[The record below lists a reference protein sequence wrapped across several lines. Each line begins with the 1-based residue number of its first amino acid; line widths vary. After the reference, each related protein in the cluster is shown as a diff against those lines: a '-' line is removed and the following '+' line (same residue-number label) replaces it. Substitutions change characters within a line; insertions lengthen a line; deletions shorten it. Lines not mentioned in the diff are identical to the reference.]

1 MGRYYTP
8 NPKKQGEAG
17 EPSAAKIASKMAKS
31 ESKKRARDADAEEPS
46 AVQKPKK
53 QQTET
58 TSDPNAPAAKKA
70 RTEPKKSLFVRS
82 LPPNTTDKTL
92 TDFFSQ
98 HYPVKHA
105 VVVLDP
111 KTKTSRGYGFVT
123 FADEDDTME
132 AKEKLANELLD
143 GRRLKLD
150 IAEPRNRDSAKI
162 AAKTGSAV
170 HNRAGETKKA
180 REEALAKMKEPA
192 KLIIRNLPWSI
203 KKDQQLADL
212 FKSFGKVRFADL
224 PQDKGKLKGFGFVT
238 LRGRK
243 NAEKALEGLNG
254 KVIDGRTVAVDWAV
268 DKQTWDE
275 QHGVEAEAKD
285 AEEDEPA
292 KGKKSK
298 KAKKDEEEEDKEEEE
313 DDGKHMTE
321 EERDLAN
328 FMKNHMEHLEDED
341 ASDEDK
347 DKDSDEDGD
356 EEEDDEEEGDEDDLS
371 DGEGGAEVE
380 EKPKRVT
387 DNSTTVFIRNLPF
400 TATDEQL
407 KEHFKQFGFVRYARV
422 VMDRATD
429 RPAGT
434 GFVCFFNADDHKAC
448 LKSAPRHMPAS
459 TTTKHSVLQDETV
472 DEDGRYTMDGRV
484 LQVTAAV
491 NKDEATKLTSAGM
504 EGRDKD
510 KRRLYLL
517 PEGQIPSNSP
527 LHGLLS
533 AAEVKMRDDSA
544 KQRKKLIQGNPAL
557 HVSLTRLAI
566 RNIPKNIGSKELK
579 ALAREAVVGF
589 ATDVKN
595 GRRQP
600 LSKEEQARG
609 GPEEKEAERVRKE
622 KKKGIVK
629 QAKIVFETKE
639 GSKVDEKTDAGKSRG
654 YGFIEYSSHRWAL
667 MGLRW
672 LNGHA
677 VKDEDNKTRR
687 LIVEFAIENAN
698 VVQRR
703 KQMEERSRQRA
714 AEPAG
719 VEGNAAYQNRA
730 PAGSWGKGGGDRRGG
745 DKKFGD
751 RKGGD
756 RKGGDRKGG
765 ERNFGDR
772 KGKDKKGAD
781 PKAAFKSTAPP
792 KGKEAKEVDSKLA
805 LRTKIIARK
814 RQMRKKKGEVRKG
827 K

>member
-1 MGRYYTP
+1 MGRYYSKT
-8 NPKKQGEAG
+8 PKKGGKKDGEEA
-17 EPSAAKIASKMAKS
+17 EPSEAKTTPKLAKS
-31 ESKKRARDADAEEPS
+31 ESKKRPRDGDAEEAP
-46 AVQKPKK
+46 AAK
-53 QQTET
+53 QPEQPAET
-58 TSDPNAPAAKKA
+58 TGEAKAPAAKKA

-82 LPPNTTDKTL
+82 LPPNTTDKSL

-98 HYPVKHA
+98 YYPVKHA

-123 FADEDDTME
+123 FADEEDTIE

-162 AAKTGSAV
+162 AAKTGSEV
-170 HNRAGETKKA
+170 HNRAAETKKA

-224 PQDKGKLKGFGFVT
+224 PQEKGKLKGFGFVT

-254 KVIDGRTVAVDWAV
+254 KVVDGRTIVVDWAV
-268 DKQTWDE
+268 DKQTWE
-275 QHGVEAEAKD
+275 AQHGAEVEAEAL
-285 AEEDEPA
+285 EDKPA
-292 KGKKSK
+292 KEKKAK
-298 KAKKDEEEEDKEEEE
+298 KAKKDDGEKEE
-313 DDGKHMTE
+313 DDDGKPMTE

-328 FMKNHMEHLEDED
+328 FMKNHMENLEDED
-341 ASDEDK
+341 ESDEDK
-347 DKDSDEDGD
+347 DEDSDEDEEE
-356 EEEDDEEEGDEDDLS
+356 EEEDEEDEISDD
-371 DGEGGAEVE
+371 EGGVEVE
-380 EKPKRVT
+380 EKPKRLT

-400 TATDEQL
+400 TTTDEQL
-407 KEHFKQFGFVRYARV
+407 KSHFIQFGAVRYARV

-434 GFVCFFNADDHKAC
+434 GFVCFFNADDHKSC
-448 LKSAPRHMPAS
+448 IKSAPRHKPAA
-459 TTTKHSVLQDETV
+459 TTAKHSVLQNETI

-491 NKDEATKLTSAGM
+491 NKDEAARLTSAGM

-533 AAEVKMRDDSA
+533 AAEVKMREDSA
-544 KQRKKLIQGNPAL
+544 KQRKKLIQMNPAL
-557 HVSLTRLAI
+557 HISLTRLAI
-566 RNIPKNIGSKELK
+566 RNIPRNIGSKELK

-589 ATDVKN
+589 AKDVKE

-600 LSKEEQARG
+600 LSKEELARG
-609 GPEEKEAERVRKE
+609 GPEEKEAERIRKE

-639 GSKVDEKTDAGKSRG
+639 GSKVEEKAGGGKSRG

-677 VKDEDNKTRR
+677 VKDEDGKTRR

-714 AEPAG
+714 AAPAG
-719 VEGNAAYQNRA
+719 VEGNAAYENRA
-730 PAGSWGKGGGDRRGG
+730 PAGSGGKGG
-745 DKKFGD
+745 DKKGGD
-751 RKGGD
+751 RKGKFGD

-772 KGKDKKGAD
+772 KGKDRKGAD
-781 PKAAFKSTAPP
+781 PKAAFKTTAGP
-792 KGKEAKEVDSKLA
+792 GKDGKEVDSKLA

-814 RQMRKKKGEVRKG
+814 RQMRKKKGEMRKG

>member
-1 MGRYYTP
+1 
-8 NPKKQGEAG
+8 
-17 EPSAAKIASKMAKS
+17 MAKS
-31 ESKKRARDADAEEPS
+31 ESKKRPRDGDAEEAT
-46 AVQKPKK
+46 AVK
-53 QQTET
+53 QPEQQAET
-58 TSDPNAPAAKKA
+58 ADAKAPAAKKA
-70 RTEPKKSLFVRS
+70 RTEHKKSLFVRS

-98 HYPVKHA
+98 HFPVKHA

-123 FADEDDTME
+123 FTDEDDTLE
-132 AKEKLANELLD
+132 AKEKLSNELLD

-162 AAKTGSAV
+162 AAKTGTAV
-170 HNRAGETKKA
+170 HNRAAETKKA
-180 REEALAKMKEPA
+180 REDALAKMKEPA

-254 KVIDGRTVAVDWAV
+254 KVVDGRTLAVDWAV
-268 DKQTWDE
+268 DKQTWEE
-275 QHGVEAEAKD
+275 QHGADAEAD
-285 AEEDEPA
+285 SAE
-292 KGKKSK
+292 KGKGAKEKKGK
-298 KAKKDEEEEDKEEEE
+298 KAKKNDDEEEEEEEE
-313 DDGKHMTE
+313 DEKEGGKPMTE
-321 EERDLAN
+321 EEADLAN
-328 FMKNHMEHLEDED
+328 FMKNHMEHLEEED
-341 ASDEDK
+341 ASDDDN
-347 DKDSDEDGD
+347 DKDSEDEED
-356 EEEDDEEEGDEDDLS
+356 EEEEDEDDLS

-400 TATDEQL
+400 TTTDEQL
-407 KEHFKQFGFVRYARV
+407 KAHFAQFGFVRYARV

-448 LKSAPRHMPAS
+448 LKSAPRHRPAA
-459 TTTKHSVLQDETV
+459 TTAKHSVLQDETV

-517 PEGQIPSNSP
+517 PEGQIPTNSP

-533 AAEVKMRDDSA
+533 AAEVKMREDSA
-544 KQRKKLIQGNPAL
+544 KQRKKLIQMNPAL

-566 RNIPKNIGSKELK
+566 RNIPRNIGSKELK

-589 ATDVKN
+589 AKDVKQ

-600 LSKEEQARG
+600 LSKEELARG
-609 GPEEKEAERVRKE
+609 GPEEKEAERIRKE

-639 GSKVDEKTDAGKSRG
+639 GSKVDEKAGGGKSRG

-677 VKDEDNKTRR
+677 VKDEDGKTRR

-698 VVQRR
+698 VVLRR

-714 AEPAG
+714 AAPAG

-730 PAGSWGKGGGDRRGG
+730 PAQAWS
-745 DKKFGD
+745 
-751 RKGGD
+751 KGGD
-756 RKGGDRKGG
+756 RKGGDRKFGDRKGGDKKRG

-772 KGKDKKGAD
+772 KGKDRKGAD
-781 PKAAFKSTAPP
+781 PKAAFKSASAPA
-792 KGKEAKEVDSKLA
+792 GKEGKEVDTKLA

-814 RQMRKKKGEVRKG
+814 RQMRKKKGEMR
-827 K
+827 

>member
-1 MGRYYTP
+1 MGRYYSK
-8 NPKKQGEAG
+8 NPKKDSKKGGQEA
-17 EPSAAKIASKMAKS
+17 EPSAGKPASKMAKS
-31 ESKKRARDADAEEPS
+31 ESKKRPRDGDAEEASP
-46 AVQKPKK
+46 AK
-53 QQTET
+53 QAERQTET
-58 TSDPNAPAAKKA
+58 TTDAKAPAAKKA

-82 LPPNTTDKTL
+82 LPPNATDQTL

-150 IAEPRNRDSAKI
+150 IAEPRNRDSVKI
-162 AAKTGSAV
+162 AAKAGTAV
-170 HNRAGETKKA
+170 HNRAAETKKA

-224 PQDKGKLKGFGFVT
+224 PQEKGKLKGFGFVT

-254 KVIDGRTVAVDWAV
+254 KVVDGRTIVVDWAV
-268 DKQTWDE
+268 DKSTWDA
-275 QHGVEAEAKD
+275 QHGVDAKSGAD
-285 AEEDEPA
+285 AEEDKPA
-292 KGKKSK
+292 REKKSK
-298 KAKKDEEEEDKEEEE
+298 KSKTDDAAEEEE
-313 DDGKHMTE
+313 DDGKPMTE

-328 FMKNHMEHLEDED
+328 FMKNHMEHLEDEEE
-341 ASDEDK
+341 SDNDK
-347 DKDSDEDGD
+347 DKDSDEED
-356 EEEDDEEEGDEDDLS
+356 DDEEDEDEDDDELS
-371 DGEGGAEVE
+371 DDDEGGAEVDA
-380 EKPKRVT
+380 KPKRVT

-400 TATDEQL
+400 TTTDDQL
-407 KEHFKQFGFVRYARV
+407 KEHFVQFGPVRYARV

-434 GFVCFFNADDHKAC
+434 GFVCFFSADDHKTC
-448 LKSAPRHMPAS
+448 LKSAPRHQPAA
-459 TTTKHSVLQDETV
+459 TTAKHSVLQNETI
-472 DEDGRYTMDGRV
+472 DGDGRYTMDGRV

-491 NKDEATKLTSAGM
+491 NKDEAAKLTSVGL

-517 PEGQIPSNSP
+517 AEGQIPTNSP
-527 LHGLLS
+527 LHGLLP
-533 AAEVKMRDDSA
+533 AAEVKLREDSA
-544 KQRKKLIQGNPAL
+544 KQRKKLIQMNPAL
-557 HVSLTRLAI
+557 HLSLTRLAI
-566 RNIPKNIGSKELK
+566 RNIPRNIGSKELK

-589 ATDVKN
+589 AKDVKE

-600 LSKEEQARG
+600 LSKEELARG

-639 GSKVDEKTDAGKSRG
+639 GSKVEEKAGGGKSRG

-667 MGLRW
+667 MGLRF

-677 VKDEDNKTRR
+677 VKDEDGKTRR
-687 LIVEFAIENAN
+687 LVVEFAIENAN

-714 AEPAG
+714 AAPAG

-730 PAGSWGKGGGDRRGG
+730 PAGAWGKGGDRKGKFGDKKGGDRRG
-745 DKKFGD
+745 GD

-756 RKGGDRKGG
+756 RKGGDR
-765 ERNFGDR
+765 NFGDR
-772 KGKDKKGAD
+772 KGKDGKAD
-781 PKAAFKSTAPP
+781 PKARFKGTEAPG
-792 KGKEAKEVDSKLA
+792 KDGKEGDSKLA

-814 RQMRKKKGEVRKG
+814 RQMRKKKGEMRKG